1 MSLRDGRS
9 FRRHLRRTPV
19 QVSNPH
25 FVRILSAL
33 LLILF
38 LAACAPVDDSP
49 TNYRLPVTQIPFYA
63 SETPAPFIVP
73 VTDTP
78 IILPME
84 PATETPAFIVPV
96 TETPIPVPAEKWW
109 EVYFTDPQ
117 TINNPDVIAGSIEER
132 LIQFINNAQT
142 SIHISSFE
150 FNLTPVA
157 EALIAAK
164 NRGVDVKWIT
174 DDKNGLDY
182 DIQPGRGQFSLLTA
196 AGIEVK
202 DDDRSALM
210 HNKFW
215 IFDQQITWTGSTNIT
230 VNGIFKQN
238 NNVLI
243 IRSPEIAFIFER
255 EFQEMWSGQFGPR
268 APSTLN
274 NQWAILDGTP
284 IQVIFSAE
292 DHAVSNLIALVN
304 DAKVSVRFLAFSFTD
319 YPLAQAMIDRSK
331 AGVDVKGVYETF
343 GSNSSGSELKT
354 FWCAQVPVR
363 QDGNGSFLHDKIII
377 IDNSIVV
384 TSSLNY
390 SSNAD
395 ESNEENVVI
404 LDNAEIAAL
413 YLQEFDKLWNQ
424 AHDVEAGTFTCD

>member
-1 MSLRDGRS
+1 MSRK
-9 FRRHLRRTPV
+9 
-19 QVSNPH
+19 
-25 FVRILSAL
+25 
-33 LLILF
+33 LILF
-38 LAACAPVDDSP
+38 SLLFTLAACIPVGDSP
-49 TNYRLPVTQIPFYA
+49 TNYPVPVTQIPFYA
-63 SETPAPFIVP
+63 TDTPAPFIVP

-78 IILPME
+78 IILPPVTDTPVFIE
-84 PATETPAFIVPV
+84 PLPV
-96 TETPIPVPAEKWW
+96 TETPVVITPTAKWW
-109 EVYFTDPQ
+109 EVYFTDPL
-117 TINNPDVIAGSIEER
+117 TINNPDVIAGSIEEK
-132 LIQFINNAQT
+132 LIEFINNAQI
-142 SIHISSFE
+142 SIHIAAFE

-157 EALIAAK
+157 DALIAAK

-174 DDKNGLDY
+174 DDKNGLEY

-202 DDDRSALM
+202 DDAGRSALM

-215 IFDQQITWTGSTNIT
+215 IFDQQITWTGSTNIS
-230 VNGIFKQN
+230 VNAVFKQN
-238 NNVLI
+238 NNVLVVH
-243 IRSPEIAFIFER
+243 SPEIAFIFER
-255 EFQEMWSGQFGPR
+255 EFQEMWNGQFGPR
-268 APSTLN
+268 APSTVN
-274 NQWAILDGTP
+274 TQWAIIDGTP
-284 IQVIFSAE
+284 IQVLFSAE
-292 DHAVSNLIALVN
+292 DHVINNLIALVN
-304 DAKVSVRFLAFSFTD
+304 DAKVNIRFLAFSFTD

-343 GSNSSGSELKT
+343 GSNSSGSELDT
-354 FWCAQVPVR
+354 FLCAGIPAR

-384 TSSLNY
+384 TGSLNY

-424 AHDVEAGTFTCD
+424 AHNVEAGTFTCQ

>member
-1 MSLRDGRS
+1 MKK
-9 FRRHLRRTPV
+9 
-19 QVSNPH
+19 
-25 FVRILSAL
+25 
-33 LLILF
+33 ILF
-38 LAACAPVDDSP
+38 LLIITSIMIAACEP
-49 TNYRLPVTQIPFYA
+49 LPSTPQFVTQIPFYA
-63 SETPAPFIVP
+63 SQTPEFIIP

-78 IILPME
+78 E
-84 PATETPAFIVPV
+84 FIVPV
-96 TETPIPVPAEKWW
+96 TETPTPEFIIPAPETPTLVPLAKWW
-109 EVYFTDPQ
+109 EVYFTDP
-117 TINNPDVIAGSIEER
+117 IAVNNPDIIAGSIEEI
-132 LIQFINNAQT
+132 LIEFINNAQV
-142 SIHISSFE
+142 SIHIASFE

-174 DDKNGLDY
+174 DDENGLEY
-182 DIQPGRGQFSLLTA
+182 DIQPGRGQFSLLTG

-202 DDDRSALM
+202 DDAGRSALM

-215 IFDQQITWTGSTNIT
+215 IFDQQIVWTGSTNIT

-238 NNVLI
+238 NNVVVM
-243 IRSPEIAFIFER
+243 RSPEVGFIFER

-268 APSTLN
+268 APSTLS

-284 IQVIFSAE
+284 IQVLFSPE
-292 DHAVSNLIALVN
+292 DNAISNLIALVN
-304 DAKVSVRFLAFSFTD
+304 DAQTSIRFLAFSFTD
-319 YPLAQAMIDRSK
+319 YPLAQTMIDRAK
-331 AGVDVKGVYETF
+331 AGVDVKGVFETF
-343 GSNSSGSELKT
+343 GSNGTRSELRT
-354 FWCAQVPVR
+354 MWCANLPVR

-377 IDNSIVV
+377 VDNSIVV
-384 TSSLNY
+384 TGSLNY

-424 AHDVEAGTFTCD
+424 ANDVAAGTFTCE